1 MTRTNRNAKEM
12 LIKKVVDHLKF
23 LERELKRADDI
34 SKQNETEMQINVINK
49 IYEQLKGDFVSNFV
63 VEELNT
69 KFEYERQCYQQK
81 IKRLESRIKDLKN
94 ELRLKDE
101 KIDELEYSIYN
112 LKIEVALLDI
122 VKDRQINT
130 VNQLMNETEEK
141 SKETKELKSRI
152 MKLERENKEIKD
164 LLDSYIDINDPKFIN
179 LKNRCEELTEQV
191 SAFSNNID

>member
-69 KFEYERQCYQQK
+69 KFE
-81 IKRLESRIKDLKN
+81 
-94 ELRLKDE
+94 
-101 KIDELEYSIYN
+101 
-112 LKIEVALLDI
+112 
-122 VKDRQINT
+122 
-130 VNQLMNETEEK
+130 
-141 SKETKELKSRI
+141 
-152 MKLERENKEIKD
+152 
-164 LLDSYIDINDPKFIN
+164 
-179 LKNRCEELTEQV
+179 CEELTEQV